1 MSKSPGVK
9 AAIQAARTAAAI
21 ADGLGISRAAVSQWN
36 EIPAERV
43 IQVERLTGVHR
54 SILRPDLYPQ
64 EAAE

>member
-1 MSKSPGVK
+1 MSKSPGVR
-9 AAIQAARTAAAI
+9 AALEAAKTATAI
-21 ADGLGISRAAVSQWN
+21 ADGLGISRAAVSQWV

-54 SILRPDLYPQ
+54 SVLRPDLYPQ